1 KPTAPREDRNG
12 GTEPSGKEVRGEK
25 IVSSHPIFFFYC
37 LQFFFQ
43 SSGGTSEPMSPH
55 QDQNEGVGA
64 PQKSALPTF
73 QPLTSAS
80 SGSDDPDNSD
90 DPDVTLR
97 ELLANRRARRAS
109 HKSPPTARYP
119 SRSAT
124 KRPLY
129 VGGDET
135 DDSDD
140 EFIPSGRKAP
150 IKARKEGG
158 RAKSTFSTT

>member
-1 KPTAPREDRNG
+1 
-12 GTEPSGKEVRGEK
+12 
-25 IVSSHPIFFFYC
+25 
-37 LQFFFQ
+37 
-43 SSGGTSEPMSPH
+43 
-55 QDQNEGVGA
+55 
-64 PQKSALPTF
+64 
-73 QPLTSAS
+73 
-80 SGSDDPDNSD
+80 D

-97 ELLANRRARRAS
+97 ELLANRRARGAS

-158 RAKSTFSTT
+158 RAKSTFSTTTDVAMAPPATEDTSQEPPPPPNPRSAKRKGHPRNGSDFDASGSEVDEDGGPPNRKAPRVSYPTSLSTVRKPGKWHHPI